1 MKNLFFI
8 STIATLFNSC
18 NKDDSEIIIEERKYV
33 INSLTQIKGILIP
46 IDVVFQKF
54 NKCENEN

>member
-8 STIATLFNSC
+8 STIVTLFNSYS
-18 NKDDSEIIIEERKYV
+18 KEYSEIISVELLNV
-33 INSLTQIKGILIP
+33 INSLPQIKRVLIP

-54 NKCENEN
+54 NNCDN